1 MNVFSVILNTPV
13 DIPVLQQVGNEGVSA
28 GSVQIPRSTTGVP
41 LLFWQSWSYSAL
53 YEAEALQKLPMK
65 KKMYFEPYMYTYV

>member
-41 LLFWQSWSYSAL
+41 LLFWQS
-53 YEAEALQKLPMK
+53 
-65 KKMYFEPYMYTYV
+65 